1 MQNAFGS
8 IVLAGLAGLALA
20 MFLWRRFLTALARRN
35 IADWG
40 RPWLNRLD
48 GFNRILCRRFHRLH
62 HPPLELPAQGA
73 VLVVANHVSGLDPLL
88 MIAASPRP
96 LRFIIAREQYD
107 RWFLRWLFRAIGC
120 IPIGR
125 RGGHRDALAAARRA
139 LAAGEVV
146 ALFPQGGITP
156 DDDAATPLKPGIAL
170 LAAETGVPVHVLRLE
185 GIRGRGRTLTAVLLR
200 SRARI
205 HPRGIL
211 RCEPNAIGA
220 FLHELARRLAT
231 PVGSAVE
238 VQLES
243 QMQSPIEFGAQSGT
257 EPLASETEA

>member
-8 IVLAGLAGLALA
+8 IVLVGLAGLALA
-20 MFLWRRFLTALARRN
+20 IFLWRRFLAALARRN
-35 IADWG
+35 GADWG

-48 GFNRILCRRFHRLH
+48 GLNRILCRRFHRLQ

-73 VLVVANHVSGLDPLL
+73 ALVVANHVSGLDPLL

-107 RWFLRWLFRAIGC
+107 RWFLRGLFRAIGC

-146 ALFPQGGITP
+146 ALFPQGGITT
-156 DDDAATPLKPGIAL
+156 DDDAEAPLKPGVAL

-200 SRARI
+200 SRAHI
-205 HPRGIL
+205 YPRGTL
-211 RCEPNAIGA
+211 LCAPAAIDA
-220 FLHELARRLAT
+220 FLAELGRRLAT
-231 PVGSAVE
+231 PVESAA
-238 VQLES
+238 ES
-243 QMQSPIEFGAQSGT
+243 QPESRVDLPGESIAAS
-257 EPLASETEA
+257 LARETETEA

>member
-1 MQNAFGS
+1 MQNEFGS
-8 IVLAGLAGLALA
+8 IVLAVLLGLTLAI
-20 MFLWRRFLTALARRN
+20 FLWRRFMAALARRSV
-35 IADWG
+35 ADWG

-48 GFNRILCRRFHRLH
+48 GLNRILCRRFHRLH
-62 HPPLELPAQGA
+62 HPPLDLPERGPA
-73 VLVVANHVSGLDPLL
+73 LVVANHVYGLDPLL

-139 LAAGEVV
+139 LSAGEVV

-156 DDDAATPLKPGIAL
+156 DDDADTPLKPGVAL

-205 HPRGIL
+205 YPRGAL
-211 RCEPNAIGA
+211 RCEANAIDA
-220 FLHELARRLAT
+220 FLHELGRRLAT
-231 PVGSAVE
+231 PVGSAAE
-238 VQLES
+238 ASMES
-243 QMQSPIEFGAQSGT
+243 QMEFGAQSVT